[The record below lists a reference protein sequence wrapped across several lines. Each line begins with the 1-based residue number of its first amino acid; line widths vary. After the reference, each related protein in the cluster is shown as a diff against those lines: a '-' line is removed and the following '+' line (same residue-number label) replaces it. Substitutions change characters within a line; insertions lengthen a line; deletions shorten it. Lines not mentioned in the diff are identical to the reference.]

1 MEDMAHKD
9 VIFYSCG
16 LKMAAALFTP
26 DDYKEGE
33 KRAGIILLPGFTANK
48 EMRLPEFA
56 QSFNQA
62 GYVVMTVDYRGFGAS
77 EGARGEVR
85 PLERVED
92 IGNAVTYLA
101 LQPMVDPEKIGMIG
115 ICFGGGVASYL
126 TAFDKRIKCLA
137 VPGVI
142 ANGGTWIRSTRR
154 LYEWAELME
163 RIETDRKGRVV
174 TGESDHVPV
183 LEVVIPDP
191 EVKEKFGM
199 FQKDFKYAGYSPS
212 LACWEAVINFRPE
225 DFADR
230 ISPTPYLIFAAAHD
244 TWADSIANALKMYE
258 KAKEPKKLVILPG
271 CTHFGMT
278 EPGPNRD
285 QVIKTMVEWFVH
297 YLPARSNP

>member
-1 MEDMAHKD
+1 MTHKD
-9 VIFYSCG
+9 VFYYSDG
-16 LKMAAALFTP
+16 LKMAAALFAP
-26 DDYKEGE
+26 DDYREGE

-56 QSFNQA
+56 QAFNQA
-62 GYVVMTVDYRGFGAS
+62 GYFVMTVDYRGFGAS

-92 IGNAVTYLA
+92 IKNAVTYLS
-101 LQPMVDPEKIGMIG
+101 LQPMIDPEKVGMIG

-126 TAFDKRIKCLA
+126 TAQDKRIKCLA

-154 LYEWAELME
+154 LHEWVDLLD
-163 RIETDRKGRVV
+163 RIEADRVKRVA
-174 TGESDHVPV
+174 TGQSEPMAV

-199 FQKDFKYAGYSPS
+199 FQKDFKYAGYAPS
-212 LACWEAVINFRPE
+212 LACWETVINFRPE
-225 DFADR
+225 DVADK
-230 ISPTPYLIFAAAHD
+230 ISPTPYLIFAAARD
-244 TWADSIANALKMYE
+244 TWADSIANAMKMYD
-258 KAKEPKKLVILPG
+258 KAKEPKKLVILPE

-285 QVIKTMVEWFVH
+285 QVIKTMVEWFQQ
-297 YLPARSNP
+297 YLPAK